1 MSDESP
7 GMLALQA
14 GVLKQVLPHTIDAR
28 EWAKEFNATACKLG
42 YQVMDEGW
50 LVAWFANAIMA
61 GYDTATMRLAADNAA
76 LRLKVQELEQSA
88 RVNQRAVYAE
98 GKVRELL
105 KDRDKLEA
113 RLTTLE
119 ALVKA
124 LPTYKNITVIHR
136 IDENDYESWHIWAN
150 HNPLVECDTEEEVN
164 ALAAL
169 LTHRQGMGG

>member
-76 LRLKVQELEQSA
+76 LRLKVQEYNSA
-88 RVNQRAVYAE
+88 LDAMT
-98 GKVRELL
+98 
-105 KDRDKLEA
+105 A
-113 RLTTLE
+113 RYVVLE
-119 ALVKA
+119 ALVTA
-124 LPTYKNITVIHR
+124 LPDTRPTT
-136 IDENDYESWHIWAN
+136 
-150 HNPLVECDTEEEVN
+150 CDRRSRRLRATWFG
-164 ALAAL
+164 
-169 LTHRQGMGG
+169 R